1 MSEAEWRPIYVPELD
16 NVRAALDWALGGDGD
31 PAVGIAL
38 AGASARVW
46 TTLSLLGE
54 GMQRLQ
60 AAVAHVANDTSDS
73 DQARLFFWV
82 STLLGTAAPVKAVA
96 AAERAA
102 DLYRRLGDAT
112 RLAHSLVQIG
122 RMCVFMGRFGQ
133 AALVFEEAFPLL
145 ERTGQP
151 RALASYYRESGALKM
166 LTGDLVSARMHFEK
180 AFTLFRDAGVESHAL
195 AMLLNLADM
204 TWALGDLDGALVRFR
219 EAVTLMRKPPVF
231 RDMLGTCLTNLA
243 GVHTERGELAE
254 ALAAAREGLP
264 SREEAGHAWVTS
276 DHLAL
281 RAALAGKLAN
291 AARLAGFAD
300 STYKAKET
308 SRQPNEARAH
318 ARVQALLREKL
329 HPDELERLLTEGAR
343 MSENEACRL
352 ALEE

>member
-1 MSEAEWRPIYVPELD
+1 
-16 NVRAALDWALGGDGD
+16 
-31 PAVGIAL
+31 
-38 AGASARVW
+38 
-46 TTLSLLGE
+46 
-54 GMQRLQ
+54 MQRLE
-60 AAVAHVANDTSDS
+60 AAVTHVTNHTSDS
-73 DQARLFFWV
+73 DQARLSFWV
-82 STLLGTAAPVKAVA
+82 SRLLGTAAPVKAVV

-112 RLAHSLVQIG
+112 RLAQSLLQIG
-122 RMCVFMGRFGQ
+122 RMCVFMGRFEQ
-133 AALVFEEAFPLL
+133 AALIFAEAFPLL
-145 ERTGQP
+145 ERTGLP
-151 RALASYYRESGALKM
+151 TALAGYYRELGALKM

-180 AFTLFRDAGVESHAL
+180 AFTLFRDAGVESYAL

-204 TWALGDLDGALVRFR
+204 TWALGDLDAALGRFR
-219 EAVTLMRKPPVF
+219 EAVTLMRKPPVI

-264 SREEAGHAWVTS
+264 SREEAGHAWVTL

-291 AARLAGFAD
+291 AALLVGFAD
-300 STYKAKET
+300 LTYKAKET

-318 ARVQALLREKL
+318 ARLQALLREKL
-329 HPDELERLLTEGAR
+329 HPDELERLLAEGAK